1 MMTRDEVF
9 ATRRRAEL
17 DDKMKSMIRE
27 VLFYVGFL
35 VLLLIVA
42 NGQQDNL
49 SYQQNQN
56 LAFTLTQTGLKDG
69 VSRSSAIIVIVA
81 IVK

>member
-56 LAFTLTQTGLKDG
+56 LAFTLMQTGLKDG